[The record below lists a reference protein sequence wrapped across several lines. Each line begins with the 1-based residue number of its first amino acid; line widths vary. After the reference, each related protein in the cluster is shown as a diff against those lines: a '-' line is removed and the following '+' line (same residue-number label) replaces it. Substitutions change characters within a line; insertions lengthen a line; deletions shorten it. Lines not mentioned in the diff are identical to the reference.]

1 MTSLSRFRKYSI
13 LGLTVFGIL
22 ALAVGLGCAAPSFS
36 LAQFSVGLSLLAPFA
51 GMALA
56 RGNPATNDMNAVV
69 GGLKDRGVWAFY
81 DRIEIPAAFG
91 QLPRDISLFSIP
103 LGGLD
108 PFAAVNTPKTMA
120 DTNGLA
126 SNSMPANRCLVLD
139 TLGFYFGS
147 TTWKSD
153 IDNFIAHAW
162 MEFKIED
169 KRYWEGPLWMYP
181 SGFSLFGVSDDAGR
195 SDACWNFGLPSP
207 TAALHYGQYG
217 KYIAPLQPFYW
228 TIHFEGTPPTPNASG
243 NGITLFGRMYGLID
257 RSVQ

>member
-13 LGLTVFGIL
+13 LGFTVFAIL
-22 ALAVGLGCAAPSFS
+22 ALSVGLGCAGHS
-36 LAQFSVGLSLLAPFA
+36 FSVGRFSLGLSLFAPFV
-51 GMALA
+51 GMALTRTQA
-56 RGNPATNDMNAVV
+56 SGADMNAVV

-81 DRIEIPAAFG
+81 DRIQIPANYG
-91 QLPRDISLFSIP
+91 VLPRDISLFSIP

-126 SNSMPANRCLVLD
+126 ANSMPANRCLVLD

-147 TTWKSD
+147 TTLKAD
-153 IDNFIAHAW
+153 IDAFIAHSW

-169 KRYWEGPLWMYP
+169 KRYWEGPLWEYP
-181 SGFSLFGVSDDAGR
+181 SGFGLVSHDAVDG
-195 SDACWNFGLPSP
+195 AWTLGLPSP
-207 TAALHYGQYG
+207 TFALHYGQYG

-228 TIHFEGTPPTPNASG
+228 TIHFEGTPPTPDASG